1 VWVIEGAPVRADHP
15 LSKRFFYVDTQTSF
29 PVLGKTYD
37 RGGQLWKIGMA
48 GLAHP
53 DYHLPENQ
61 GSGVPL
67 LDTSTMVDLQ
77 NMHCTTLQMMAVIN
91 PKSVKQK
98 DFEPSE
104 LSVTG
109 R

>member
-1 VWVIEGAPVRADHP
+1 
-15 LSKRFFYVDTQTSF
+15 
-29 PVLGKTYD
+29 
-37 RGGQLWKIGMA
+37 MA

-91 PKSVKQK
+91 PKNVKQK

-104 LSVTG
+104 LNVSG

>member
-1 VWVIEGAPVRADHP
+1 
-15 LSKRFFYVDTQTSF
+15 
-29 PVLGKTYD
+29 
-37 RGGQLWKIGMA
+37 MA

-53 DYHLPENQ
+53 DYHLPQNR
-61 GSGVPL
+61 GSGVAL
-67 LDTSTMVDLQ
+67 LDSSAAIDVQ

-91 PKSVKQK
+91 PPKINQK

-104 LSVTG
+104 LNVTG